1 MHAAEHSMCSPGGER
16 GVLNP
21 ENSREVNRKKGE
33 QRDTGFNG
41 NREAKTWNLQWA
53 MEPSMGRAQGDIHGG
68 AQRTWKPG
76 KSKTYYIR

>member
-1 MHAAEHSMCSPGGER
+1 M
-16 GVLNP
+16 
-21 ENSREVNRKKGE
+21 GE

-41 NREAKTWNLQWA
+41 NREAKTWNLQWD

-76 KSKTYYIR
+76 KSKTYYVR